1 METRYELNGTSFRWD
16 AAKASANIRK
26 HEAVSFE
33 DAAWV
38 FFDPF
43 FRLVDASRNEKARHA
58 AIGYDRQER
67 LLYVV
72 HIEVEGEFIRIISAR
87 KAKREEREYYD
98 S

>member
-16 AAKASANIRK
+16 PAKASANIRK
-26 HEAVSFE
+26 HGGVRFE

-43 FRLVDASRNEKARHA
+43 FRLVDASRNEEARHA
-58 AIGYDRQER
+58 IIGYDRQGR

-72 HIEVEGEFIRIISAR
+72 HIDVEAEFIRIISAR
-87 KAKREEREYYD
+87 KATREELEYYD

>member
-1 METRYELNGTSFRWD
+1 METRYELNATSFRWD
-16 AAKASANIRK
+16 TAKASANIRK
-26 HEAVSFE
+26 HEGVSFE

-43 FRLVDASRNEKARHA
+43 LRLVDASRNEEARHA
-58 AIGYDRQER
+58 VIGYDRQGR

-72 HIEVEGEFIRIISAR
+72 HVEVEGEFIRIISAR
-87 KAKREEREYYD
+87 KATREEREYYD